1 MKLVLDI
8 GNTLG
13 KLVVYGQ
20 ENEVFRAQFE
30 LGEMHLVLI
39 DLFFDFPKI
48 KQTILCSVV
57 SIEPQIQLF
66 LKEKTILLEVNSEM
80 RLPFENRYETPET
93 LGADRIGLVAAT
105 VFMYPG
111 KNCLVVDAGSCV
123 TYDFISSDGIYRGG
137 AISPGLQMRFKAMHE
152 HTNKL
157 PLVTLKEEFIAL
169 GANTQNSILAGAVN
183 GLVFEIEGWQSS
195 LGRTHEDLTLIL
207 TGGDAQF
214 LSKRLKNTIFA
225 HSNFL
230 VQGLRQ
236 LLDYN
241 TF

>member
-8 GNTLG
+8 GNTFG
-13 KLVVYGQ
+13 KLVVYRQ
-20 ENEVFRAQFE
+20 EDEVFRAQFE
-30 LGEMHLVLI
+30 HKDMYTTLI
-39 DLFFDFPKI
+39 GLFFDFPGI
-48 KQTILCSVV
+48 KQAILCSVV
-57 SIEPQIQLF
+57 VVDSKIRLF
-66 LKEKTILLEVNSEM
+66 LKEKTILLEVNNEM
-80 RLPFENRYETPET
+80 KLPFENKYETPET
-93 LGADRIGLVAAT
+93 LGANRIGLVAAAA
-105 VFMYPG
+105 FKYPG

-137 AISPGLQMRFKAMHE
+137 AISPGLKMRFKAMHDY
-152 HTNKL
+152 TNKL
-157 PLVTLKEEFIAL
+157 PFVTLNEAFIAL
-169 GANTQNSILAGAVN
+169 GTNTQNSILAGAVN

-195 LGRTHEDLTLIL
+195 FGSTHKDLTLIL

-230 VQGLRQ
+230 VQGLCQ

-241 TF
+241 TL

>member
-13 KLVVYGQ
+13 KLVVYDQ
-20 ENEVFRAQFE
+20 EDEVFKTQFE
-30 LGEMHLVLI
+30 LGEMHATLI
-39 DLFFDFPKI
+39 ELFLNFPEI
-48 KQTILCSVV
+48 TQAILCSVV

-66 LKEKTILLEVNSEM
+66 LKEKTILLKVNSQLK
-80 RLPFENRYETPET
+80 LPFENRYETPET
-93 LGADRIGLVAAT
+93 LGADRIGLVAAA
-105 VFMYPG
+105 VFKYPG

-152 HTNKL
+152 HANKL
-157 PLVTLKEEFIAL
+157 PFVTLKEEFIAI

-195 LGRTHEDLTLIL
+195 LERTYEDLTLIL

-241 TF
+241 TL

>member
-13 KLVVYGQ
+13 KLVVYSKGD
-20 ENEVFRAQFE
+20 EAFSTTFE
-30 LGEMHLVLI
+30 HGAMLDLI
-39 DLFFDFPKI
+39 KKTRLKYPGI
-48 KQTILCSVV
+48 AQTILCTVV
-57 SIEPQIQLF
+57 AVNPQTIAFLDSIGALI
-66 LKEKTILLEVNSEM
+66 TVNSQM
-80 RLPFENRYETPET
+80 KLPFDNRYETPET
-93 LGADRIGLVAAT
+93 LGADRIGLVAAAA
-105 VFMYPG
+105 FKFPK
-111 KNCLVVDAGSCV
+111 KNCLIVDAGSCV
-123 TYDFISSDGIYRGG
+123 TYDFISSDGVYRGG

-157 PLVTLKEEFIAL
+157 PFVTIKEDYIAL
-169 GANTQNSILAGAVN
+169 GTDTQKSILAGTVN
-183 GLVFEIEGWQSS
+183 GLVYEIEGWQKS
-195 LGRTHEDLTLIL
+195 LETTHKDLTLIL

-230 VQGLRQ
+230 VEGLSQ

-241 TF
+241 TL

>member
-13 KLVVYGQ
+13 KLVVYEQ
-20 ENEVFRAQFE
+20 EDEVFRTQFK
-30 LGEMHLVLI
+30 LVEMHATLI
-39 DLFFDFPKI
+39 DLFFDFPEI
-48 KQTILCSVV
+48 KQAILCSVV

-80 RLPFENRYETPET
+80 QLPFENRYETPET
-93 LGADRIGLVAAT
+93 LGADRIALVAAA

-111 KNCLVVDAGSCV
+111 KNCLVVDTGSCV
-123 TYDFISSDGIYRGG
+123 TYDFISSNGIYRGG

-157 PLVTLKEEFIAL
+157 PFVTLKEEFIAL
-169 GANTQNSILAGAVN
+169 GANTQKSILAGAVN

-195 LGRTHEDLTLIL
+195 LGRTYEDLTLIL

>member
-13 KLVVYGQ
+13 KLVVYDQ
-20 ENEVFRAQFE
+20 EDEVFKTQFE
-30 LGEMHLVLI
+30 LGEMYATLI
-39 DLFFDFPKI
+39 ELFLNFPEI
-48 KQTILCSVV
+48 TQAILCSVV

-66 LKEKTILLEVNSEM
+66 LKEKTILLKVNSQLK
-80 RLPFENRYETPET
+80 LPFENRYETPET
-93 LGADRIGLVAAT
+93 LGADRIGLVAAA
-105 VFMYPG
+105 VFKYPG

-137 AISPGLQMRFKAMHE
+137 AISPGIQMRFKAMHE

-157 PLVTLKEEFIAL
+157 PFVTLKEEFIAI

-195 LGRTHEDLTLIL
+195 LERTYEDLTLIL

-241 TF
+241 TL

>member
-13 KLVVYGQ
+13 KLVVYDQ
-20 ENEVFRAQFE
+20 EDEVFKTQFE
-30 LGEMHLVLI
+30 LGEMYATLI
-39 DLFFDFPKI
+39 ELFLNFPEI
-48 KQTILCSVV
+48 TQAILCSVV

-66 LKEKTILLEVNSEM
+66 LKEKTILLKVNSQLK
-80 RLPFENRYETPET
+80 LPFENRYETPET
-93 LGADRIGLVAAT
+93 LGADRIGLVAAA
-105 VFMYPG
+105 VFKYPG

-157 PLVTLKEEFIAL
+157 PFVTLKEEFIAI

-195 LGRTHEDLTLIL
+195 LEHTYEDLTLIL

-241 TF
+241 TL

>member
-13 KLVVYGQ
+13 KLVVYDQ
-20 ENEVFRAQFE
+20 EDEVFKTQFE
-30 LGEMHLVLI
+30 LGEMHATLI
-39 DLFFDFPKI
+39 ELFLNFPEI
-48 KQTILCSVV
+48 TQAILCSVV

-66 LKEKTILLEVNSEM
+66 LKEKTILLKVNSQLK
-80 RLPFENRYETPET
+80 LPFENRYETPET
-93 LGADRIGLVAAT
+93 LGADRIGLVAAA
-105 VFMYPG
+105 VFKYPG

-123 TYDFISSDGIYRGG
+123 TYDFISSNGIYMGG

-157 PLVTLKEEFIAL
+157 PFVTLKEEFIAI

-195 LGRTHEDLTLIL
+195 LERTYEDLTLIL

-241 TF
+241 TL

>member
-13 KLVVYGQ
+13 KLVVYEQ
-20 ENEVFRAQFE
+20 EDEVFSAQFE
-30 LGEMHLVLI
+30 LGEMHATLI
-39 DLFFDFPKI
+39 ELFLNFPEI
-48 KQTILCSVV
+48 KQAILCSVV

-66 LKEKTILLEVNSEM
+66 LKEKTTLLEVNSQM
-80 RLPFENRYETPET
+80 KLPFDNRYETPET
-93 LGADRIGLVAAT
+93 LGADRIGLVAAAA
-105 VFMYPG
+105 FKFPK
-111 KNCLVVDAGSCV
+111 KNCLIVDAGSCV
-123 TYDFISSDGIYRGG
+123 TYDFISSDGVYRGG
-137 AISPGLQMRFKAMHE
+137 AISPGLQMRFKAMHL

-157 PLVTLKEEFIAL
+157 PFVTIKEDYIAL
-169 GANTQNSILAGAVN
+169 GTDTQKSILAGTVN
-183 GLVFEIEGWQSS
+183 GLVYEIEGWQKS
-195 LGRTHEDLTLIL
+195 LETTHKDLTLIL

-230 VQGLRQ
+230 VEGLSQ

-241 TF
+241 TL

>member
-13 KLVVYGQ
+13 KLVVYDQ
-20 ENEVFRAQFE
+20 EDEVFKTQFE
-30 LGEMHLVLI
+30 LGEMYATLI
-39 DLFFDFPKI
+39 ELFLNFPEI
-48 KQTILCSVV
+48 TQAILCSVV
-57 SIEPQIQLF
+57 SIEPQTQLF
-66 LKEKTILLEVNSEM
+66 LKEKTILLKVNSQLK
-80 RLPFENRYETPET
+80 LPFENRYETPET
-93 LGADRIGLVAAT
+93 LGADRIGLVAAA
-105 VFMYPG
+105 VFKYPG

-157 PLVTLKEEFIAL
+157 PFVTLKEEFIAI

-195 LGRTHEDLTLIL
+195 LERTYEDLTLIL

-241 TF
+241 TL

>member
-13 KLVVYGQ
+13 KLMVYRQ
-20 ENEVFRAQFE
+20 QDEVFRSQFE
-30 LGEMHLVLI
+30 LGEMYTTLI
-39 DLFFDFPKI
+39 DLFFDFPEI
-48 KQTILCSVV
+48 KQAILCSVV
-57 SIEPQIQLF
+57 SIEAQIQLL
-66 LKEKTILLEVNSEM
+66 LKEKTILLEVNSDIE
-80 RLPFENRYETPET
+80 LPFQNRYETPET
-93 LGADRIGLVAAT
+93 LGADRIGLVAAAA
-105 VFMYPG
+105 FRYPG

-152 HTNKL
+152 HTKKL
-157 PLVTLKEEFIAL
+157 PFVSLKEEFIAL
-169 GANTQNSILAGAVN
+169 GANTQNSILAGVVN

-195 LGRTHEDLTLIL
+195 LGTTHEDLTLIL

-230 VQGLRQ
+230 VQGLCQ

-241 TF
+241 TL

>member
-13 KLVVYGQ
+13 KLVVYDQ
-20 ENEVFRAQFE
+20 EDEVFKTQFE
-30 LGEMHLVLI
+30 LGEMHATLI
-39 DLFFDFPKI
+39 ELFLNFPEI
-48 KQTILCSVV
+48 TQAILCSVV
-57 SIEPQIQLF
+57 STEPQIQLF
-66 LKEKTILLEVNSEM
+66 LKEKTILLKVNSQLK
-80 RLPFENRYETPET
+80 LPFENRYETPET
-93 LGADRIGLVAAT
+93 LGADRIGLVAAA
-105 VFMYPG
+105 VFKYPG

-157 PLVTLKEEFIAL
+157 PFVTLKEEFIAI

-195 LGRTHEDLTLIL
+195 LEHTYEDLTLIL

-241 TF
+241 TL

>member
-13 KLVVYGQ
+13 KLVVYEQ
-20 ENEVFRAQFE
+20 EDEVFRTQFK
-30 LGEMHLVLI
+30 LVEMHATLI
-39 DLFFDFPKI
+39 DLFFDFPEI
-48 KQTILCSVV
+48 KQAILCSVV

-80 RLPFENRYETPET
+80 QLPFENRYETPET
-93 LGADRIGLVAAT
+93 LGADRIALVAAA

-111 KNCLVVDAGSCV
+111 KNCLVVDTGSCV
-123 TYDFISSDGIYRGG
+123 TYDFISSNGIYRGG

-157 PLVTLKEEFIAL
+157 PFVTLKEEFIAL

-195 LGRTHEDLTLIL
+195 LGRTYEDLTLIL

-230 VQGLRQ
+230 VQGLCQ

-241 TF
+241 TL

>member
-13 KLVVYGQ
+13 KLVVYRQ
-20 ENEVFRAQFE
+20 QDEVFRSQFE
-30 LGEMHLVLI
+30 LGEMYTTLI
-39 DLFFDFPKI
+39 DLFFDFPEI
-48 KQTILCSVV
+48 KQAILCSVV
-57 SIEPQIQLF
+57 SIEAQIQLL
-66 LKEKTILLEVNSEM
+66 LKEKTILLEVNSDIK
-80 RLPFENRYETPET
+80 LPFQNRYETPET
-93 LGADRIGLVAAT
+93 LGADRIGLVAAAA
-105 VFMYPG
+105 FRYPG

-152 HTNKL
+152 HTKKL
-157 PLVTLKEEFIAL
+157 PFVSLKEEFIAL
-169 GANTQNSILAGAVN
+169 GANTQNSILAGVVN

-195 LGRTHEDLTLIL
+195 LGTTHEDLTLIL

-230 VQGLRQ
+230 VQGLCQ

-241 TF
+241 TL

>member
-1 MKLVLDI
+1 
-8 GNTLG
+8 
-13 KLVVYGQ
+13 
-20 ENEVFRAQFE
+20 VFKTQFE
-30 LGEMHLVLI
+30 LGEMHATLI
-39 DLFFDFPKI
+39 ELFLNFPEI
-48 KQTILCSVV
+48 TQAILCSVV

-66 LKEKTILLEVNSEM
+66 LKEKTILLKVNSQLK
-80 RLPFENRYETPET
+80 LPFENRYETPET
-93 LGADRIGLVAAT
+93 LGADRIGLVAAA
-105 VFMYPG
+105 VFKYPG

-157 PLVTLKEEFIAL
+157 PFVTLKEEFIAI
-169 GANTQNSILAGAVN
+169 GVNTQNSILAGAVN

-195 LGRTHEDLTLIL
+195 LERTYEDLTLIL

-241 TF
+241 TL

>member
-13 KLVVYGQ
+13 KLVVYRQ
-20 ENEVFRAQFE
+20 QDEVFRSQFE
-30 LGEMHLVLI
+30 LGEMYTTLI
-39 DLFFDFPKI
+39 DLFFDFPEI
-48 KQTILCSVV
+48 KQAILCSVV
-57 SIEPQIQLF
+57 SIEAQIQLL
-66 LKEKTILLEVNSEM
+66 LKEKTILLEVNSDIK
-80 RLPFENRYETPET
+80 LPFQNRYETPET
-93 LGADRIGLVAAT
+93 LGADRIGLVAAAA
-105 VFMYPG
+105 FRYPG

-157 PLVTLKEEFIAL
+157 PFVSLKEEFIAL
-169 GANTQNSILAGAVN
+169 GANTQNSILAGVVN

-195 LGRTHEDLTLIL
+195 LGTTHEDLTLIL

-230 VQGLRQ
+230 VQGLCQ
-236 LLDYN
+236 LLY
-241 TF
+241 

>member
-13 KLVVYGQ
+13 KLVVYDQ
-20 ENEVFRAQFE
+20 EDEVFKTQFE
-30 LGEMHLVLI
+30 LGEMHATLI
-39 DLFFDFPKI
+39 ELFLNFPEI
-48 KQTILCSVV
+48 TQAILCSVV

-66 LKEKTILLEVNSEM
+66 LKEKTILLKVNSQLK
-80 RLPFENRYETPET
+80 LPFENRYETPET
-93 LGADRIGLVAAT
+93 LGADRIGLVATA
-105 VFMYPG
+105 VFKYPG

-152 HTNKL
+152 YTNKL
-157 PLVTLKEEFIAL
+157 PFVTLKEEFIAI

-195 LGRTHEDLTLIL
+195 LERTYEDLTLIL

-241 TF
+241 TL

>member
-13 KLVVYGQ
+13 KLVVYEQ
-20 ENEVFRAQFE
+20 EDEVFSAQFE
-30 LGEMHLVLI
+30 LGEMHTTLI
-39 DLFFDFPKI
+39 DLFFDFPEI
-48 KQTILCSVV
+48 KQAILCSVV

-66 LKEKTILLEVNSEM
+66 LKEKTTLLQVNSQM
-80 RLPFENRYETPET
+80 KLPFENRYETPET
-93 LGADRIGLVAAT
+93 LGADRIGLVAAAA
-105 VFMYPG
+105 FKFPK
-111 KNCLVVDAGSCV
+111 KNCLIVDAGSCV
-123 TYDFISSDGIYRGG
+123 TYDFISSDGVYRGG
-137 AISPGLQMRFKAMHE
+137 AISPGLQMRFKAMHL

-157 PLVTLKEEFIAL
+157 PFVTIKEDYIAL
-169 GANTQNSILAGAVN
+169 GTDTQKSILAGTVN
-183 GLVFEIEGWQSS
+183 GMVYEIEGWQKS
-195 LGRTHEDLTLIL
+195 LETTHKDLTLIL

-230 VQGLRQ
+230 VEGLSQ

-241 TF
+241 TL

>member
-13 KLVVYGQ
+13 KLVVYDQ
-20 ENEVFRAQFE
+20 EDEVFKTQFE
-30 LGEMHLVLI
+30 LGEMHATLI
-39 DLFFDFPKI
+39 ELFLNFPEI
-48 KQTILCSVV
+48 KQAILCSVV
-57 SIEPQIQLF
+57 SIELQIQL
-66 LKEKTILLEVNSEM
+66 LKVNSQLK
-80 RLPFENRYETPET
+80 LPFENRYETPET
-93 LGADRIGLVAAT
+93 LGADRIGLVAAA

-152 HTNKL
+152 NTNKL
-157 PLVTLKEEFIAL
+157 PFVTLKEEFIAL

-195 LGRTHEDLTLIL
+195 LERTYEDLTLIL

-241 TF
+241 TL

>member
-13 KLVVYGQ
+13 KLVVYRQ
-20 ENEVFRAQFE
+20 QDEVFRSQFE
-30 LGEMHLVLI
+30 LGEMYTTLI
-39 DLFFDFPKI
+39 DLFFDFPEI
-48 KQTILCSVV
+48 KQAILCSVV
-57 SIEPQIQLF
+57 SIEAQIQLL
-66 LKEKTILLEVNSEM
+66 LKEKTILLEVNSDIK
-80 RLPFENRYETPET
+80 LPFQNRYETPET
-93 LGADRIGLVAAT
+93 LGADRIGLVAAAA
-105 VFMYPG
+105 FRYPG

-157 PLVTLKEEFIAL
+157 PFVSLKEEFIAL
-169 GANTQNSILAGAVN
+169 GANTQNSILAGVVN

-195 LGRTHEDLTLIL
+195 LGTTHEDLTLIL

-230 VQGLRQ
+230 VQGLCQ

-241 TF
+241 TL

>member
-13 KLVVYGQ
+13 KLVVYEQ
-20 ENEVFRAQFE
+20 EDEVFKTQFE
-30 LGEMHLVLI
+30 LGEMYATLI
-39 DLFFDFPKI
+39 ELFLNFPEI
-48 KQTILCSVV
+48 TQAILCSVV

-66 LKEKTILLEVNSEM
+66 LKEKTILLKVNSQLK
-80 RLPFENRYETPET
+80 LPFENRYETPET
-93 LGADRIGLVAAT
+93 LGADRIGLVAAA
-105 VFMYPG
+105 VFKYPG

-137 AISPGLQMRFKAMHE
+137 AISPGIQMRFKAMHE

-157 PLVTLKEEFIAL
+157 PFVTLKEEFIAI

-195 LGRTHEDLTLIL
+195 LERTYEDLTLIL

-241 TF
+241 TL